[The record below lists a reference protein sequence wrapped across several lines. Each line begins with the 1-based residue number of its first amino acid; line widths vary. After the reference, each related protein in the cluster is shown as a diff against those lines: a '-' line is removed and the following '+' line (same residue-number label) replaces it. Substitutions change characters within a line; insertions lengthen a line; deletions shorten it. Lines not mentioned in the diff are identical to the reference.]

1 MSCINV
7 VCLLQISPVVFMHI
21 IPWLSEIFHFVI
33 ALFLLIKSR
42 KHPFEVGLA
51 FSKFSFFL
59 QTVVVT
65 NCHVCVLVIYVRH
78 VGVVDVVEGYV
89 GVTFHTAG
97 NNIFTRSI
105 LIFRILNSFTEI
117 SKLKLNQ
124 EKQTFLVIED
134 KKKTVFRC

>member
-1 MSCINV
+1 MPSINV
-7 VCLLQISPVVFMHI
+7 VRFLQISPVVFIHI
-21 IPWLSEIFHFVI
+21 IPWLSEIFYFVM

-42 KHPFEVGLA
+42 KHPFEVSSE
-51 FSKFSFFL
+51 FSTFSFFM

-65 NCHVCVLVIYVRH
+65 NCHVCLLVIYVRH

-117 SKLKLNQ
+117 SKLKLIQ

-134 KKKTVFRC
+134 KKIVFRC